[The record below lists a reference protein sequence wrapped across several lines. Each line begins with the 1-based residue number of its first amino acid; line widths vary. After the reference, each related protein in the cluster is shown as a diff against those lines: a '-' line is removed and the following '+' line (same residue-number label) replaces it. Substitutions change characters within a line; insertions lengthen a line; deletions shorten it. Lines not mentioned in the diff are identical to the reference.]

1 MPKQK
6 SHSASKKR
14 FRFTA
19 SGLLKRNKQ
28 NKNHILN
35 KKTRKRKRNLRQGAY
50 VNETQAKTISNMI
63 YGQKQQ
69 EGTIMR
75 IKRAVT
81 ALKKKRKIMK
91 QAKGYFGAKSKL
103 YRVARE
109 AVMKSGQY
117 AYVGRRL
124 KKRDFRR
131 LWIARIN
138 AAARLNNISYSR
150 LMHGLKV
157 AGIDLNRKVLAD
169 IAINDAAAFTALC
182 EQAKAAIN
190 AQFREPSFIEGSFI
204 KLNEIYNF
212 FSER

>member
-1 MPKQK
+1 
-6 SHSASKKR
+6 
-14 FRFTA
+14 
-19 SGLLKRNKQ
+19 
-28 NKNHILN
+28 
-35 KKTRKRKRNLRQGAY
+35 
-50 VNETQAKTISNMI
+50 
-63 YGQKQQ
+63 
-69 EGTIMR
+69 MR

-157 AGIDLNRKVLAD
+157 AGINLNRKVLAD
-169 IAINDAAAFTALC
+169 IAVNDAAAFTALC

-190 AQFREPSFIEGSFI
+190 A
-204 KLNEIYNF
+204 
-212 FSER
+212 